1 MKTINAIV
9 FAGITALSIN
19 ATASQVPTGVW
30 GQTSSTTGDCS
41 NCEIKITKPTP
52 HIIQI
57 NSNNEWVGYAYY
69 NQSSDS
75 YKGAFEWKAGK
86 GGAYNNHIF
95 LINLVYEGKTLTM
108 KANGSKLKF
117 STTYRQK

>member
-1 MKTINAIV
+1 MKIISSIIFT
-9 FAGITALSIN
+9 GIILFSIN
-19 ATASQVPTGVW
+19 ATAAQVPTGTW
-30 GQTSSTTGDCS
+30 EQTSSTAGDCS
-41 NCEIKITKPTP
+41 NCEIKIVKMTP

-57 NSNNEWVGYAYY
+57 TSNNEWIGYAYY

-86 GGAYNNHIF
+86 GGSYNNHVF

-108 KANGSKLKF
+108 KANGTKLNF
-117 STTYRQK
+117 SVTYRKK